1 MEVRRMTGVLGAQ
14 VSIPDVKTLSDSQV
28 SELRDL
34 VCEHLVVVI
43 PSQSLTA
50 QQQAEF
56 SLRWGQAGVVPFIE
70 PSPDHPNVI
79 RVLKEASDG
88 NAFNF
93 GGSWHSDFS
102 FQPEPP
108 AFTMLHAIDIPPYG
122 GDTLWSSLVAAY
134 NSLDQDNR
142 DKCASLTAI
151 HTARDAYSTKMQSLH
166 SGLSSMTIICD
177 DTADDWQRHPLV
189 CVHPETG
196 KNILFYNRAY
206 VRDLEGLDDSEK
218 VTFLEWLYS
227 HTTEARF
234 TCRHRWSNGDLAI
247 WDNRSAQHYALND
260 YTGFRRELHRTTVAG
275 TRPRMQ

>member
-43 PSQSLTA
+43 PSQTLTA

-122 GDTLWSSLVAAY
+122 GDTLWSSLVAA
-134 NSLDQDNR
+134 
-142 DKCASLTAI
+142 
-151 HTARDAYSTKMQSLH
+151 
-166 SGLSSMTIICD
+166 
-177 DTADDWQRHPLV
+177 
-189 CVHPETG
+189 
-196 KNILFYNRAY
+196 
-206 VRDLEGLDDSEK
+206 
-218 VTFLEWLYS
+218 
-227 HTTEARF
+227 
-234 TCRHRWSNGDLAI
+234 
-247 WDNRSAQHYALND
+247 
-260 YTGFRRELHRTTVAG
+260 
-275 TRPRMQ
+275 